1 MTALAAARPPNQLQI
16 QSASPAQ
23 TTTRMPDWITVESW
37 ERKERESVG
46 GRGDLVRVT
55 GRERGGR
62 AYRRLW
68 KRTSRRVR
76 RDIRYRWLWHRLHW

>member
-37 ERKERESVG
+37 ERKERESV
-46 GRGDLVRVT
+46 
-55 GRERGGR
+55 RGGVSVVFGGKRRWDR
-62 AYRRLW
+62 AYRRL
-68 KRTSRRVR
+68 
-76 RDIRYRWLWHRLHW
+76 